1 MQELI
6 RKDLAH
12 PELSYKLTG
21 IAFTVSNELGYG
33 HLEKVYQ
40 RAFAKEL
47 TLQGLSFKEQVPY
60 SVNYKGE
67 VVGKNYLDF
76 LVEETVIVELK
87 RNDIFSRK
95 NIEQVKNYLK
105 VTGLR
110 LAILFHF
117 SKDGVKYKRIVN
129 VK

>member
-6 RKDLAH
+6 REDIAH
-12 PELSYKLTG
+12 PELSYKIVG
-21 IAFTVSNELGYG
+21 VAFTVSNELGFG

-47 TLQGLSFKEQVPY
+47 KLQGINFKEQVPY
-60 SVNYKGE
+60 AVSYKGE
-67 VVGKNYLDF
+67 VVGRNYLDF
-76 LVEETVIVELK
+76 LIEDTVIVELK

-95 NIEQVKNYLK
+95 NIEQVTNYLK
-105 VTGLR
+105 VSGLK
-110 LAILFHF
+110 LAILLHF
-117 SKDGVKYKRIVN
+117 SKEGVKYKRIVN